1 MTRIAI
7 IDRKDMN
14 PEQARVHDAALAAG
28 SVVGG
33 PYYVYIH
40 QPDLF
45 EAAQHLRMTLENA
58 PLSARERQIVN
69 LTVARYWNAEYPW
82 AVQARRSLSIG
93 IDRAVVDALNARQT
107 PDLPDRRERLCHVVA
122 RDMLANK
129 GLSDAVF
136 KEAEQAFG
144 QAQLIALVAT
154 IGSFTMTCLTT
165 ATFQIAAPADIPVP
179 LAR

>member
-1 MTRIAI
+1 MPRIAI

-33 PYYVYIH
+33 PYYVYIR

-45 EAAQHLRMTLENA
+45 EAAQHLRMTLGKA
-58 PLSARERQIVN
+58 PLSPRERQIVN
-69 LTVARYWNAEYPW
+69 LTVARHWNAAYPW

-93 IDRAVVDALNARQT
+93 IARSVVDALNARQT
-107 PDLPDRRERLCHVVA
+107 PDLPDARERLCYVVA
-122 RDMLANK
+122 RNMVTNK
-129 GLSDAVF
+129 GLSDAVYQ
-136 KEAEQAFG
+136 EAEQAFG
-144 QAQLIALVAT
+144 QDQLIALVAT

-165 ATFQIAAPADIPVP
+165 ATFQIPAPADIPVP
-179 LAR
+179 LAK